1 MEVYYGSTRGNGRK
15 VKASQAILKG
25 LSEDGG
31 LYVPDHIPVLDKS
44 LKELSELDY
53 RGTVYEIMK
62 LFLTDFTEDELRS
75 CIERAYDSKFDT
87 EEIVPLAKTAGAY
100 YLELFHG
107 PTIAFKD
114 MALSIL
120 PHLMTVSAK
129 KNGVDNEIVILTAT
143 SGDTGKAALAGFA
156 GVEGT
161 RIIVFY
167 PKNGVSPIQEKQMV
181 TQKGSNTLVVGI
193 HGNFDDAQTGVKK
206 LFSDRELA
214 EEMEKKGYQ
223 FSSANSINI
232 GRLVPQI
239 CYYVYAYTRL
249 LGEGRI
255 AEGEIV
261 NVAVPT
267 GNFGNILAAY
277 YAKNMGLPI
286 GKLICASNENKVLY
300 DFFRTGTYDR
310 NREFVLTASPSM
322 DILISSNLERLI
334 YRIGGEDA
342 DRNRQLMAALGNQGK
357 YEITEEMRASLEDFY
372 GNYATESQTAA
383 EIRRLYE
390 ECGYVIDTHTAVAS
404 AVYRKYR
411 EETGDGRQTIIASTA
426 SPFKFARS
434 VMNAIGGKEDA
445 RGDFE
450 LIDELSALAGVEIP
464 GAVEEIRT
472 APVLHDRQC
481 RVEEMKDV
489 VREFLQG

>member
-1 MEVYYGSTRGNGRK
+1 M
-15 VKASQAILKG
+15 
-25 LSEDGG
+25 
-31 LYVPDHIPVLDKS
+31 
-44 LKELSELDY
+44 
-53 RGTVYEIMK
+53 
-62 LFLTDFTEDELRS
+62 
-75 CIERAYDSKFDT
+75 
-87 EEIVPLAKTAGAY
+87 
-100 YLELFHG
+100 
-107 PTIAFKD
+107 
-114 MALSIL
+114 
-120 PHLMTVSAK
+120 
-129 KNGVDNEIVILTAT
+129 
-143 SGDTGKAALAGFA
+143 SGDW
-156 GVEGT
+156 
-161 RIIVFY
+161 
-167 PKNGVSPIQEKQMV
+167 S
-181 TQKGSNTLVVGI
+181 
-193 HGNFDDAQTGVKK
+193 
-206 LFSDRELA
+206 SDVCPSDL
-214 EEMEKKGYQ
+214 
-223 FSSANSINI
+223 
-232 GRLVPQI
+232 
-239 CYYVYAYTRL
+239 
-249 LGEGRI
+249 
-255 AEGEIV
+255 
-261 NVAVPT
+261 
-267 GNFGNILAAY
+267 
-277 YAKNMGLPI
+277 
-286 GKLICASNENKVLY
+286 LICASNENKVLY